1 MGMGMK
7 ERETE
12 GWGGDVV
19 TFQEG
24 EEPAVAGFPASW
36 KRVVDVD
43 VEGPSGHVTKRK
55 KVCCAAW
62 WHC

>member
-7 ERETE
+7 ERERE
-12 GWGGDVV
+12 GWGGNEI

-24 EEPAVAGFPASW
+24 EEPAVDFPASR

-43 VEGPSGHVTKRK
+43 VEGPSGLVTERK